1 MKKKLISLT
10 LTALMAMTMAA
21 CGTEPAESAGN
32 SVTEPATES
41 TQEASAKV
49 EEGDEADTN
58 TATEA
63 DSGASEESAATESP
77 AQDETPATD
86 EAVGAEEEK
95 PELDLSAEPA
105 RSYYM
110 YKAVLEVAQPG
121 TEDVFVKSMQSL
133 FDMDKEDVLE
143 AVNDPS
149 IALCLFAE
157 EQALYALSLV
167 GRDDGICWYNTE
179 FKDRLYEKKGDDWVQ
194 SMEEWS
200 ETCKADRAAATEKSE
215 FEKQFDEIAAQFEAE
230 KQ

>member
-10 LTALMAMTMAA
+10 LTALMVMTMAA
-21 CGTEPAESAGN
+21 CSDKPAESAGN
-32 SVTEPATES
+32 SAAESETES

-58 TATEA
+58 TATES

-86 EAVGAEEEK
+86 ETVSAEEEK

-110 YKAVLEVAQPG
+110 YKAMLEVAQPG
-121 TEDVFVKSMQSL
+121 REDVFVKAMQSL
-133 FDMDKEDVLE
+133 FDMDKDTLLE
-143 AVNDPS
+143 EVDYIRSS
-149 IALCLFAE
+149 IIPFE
-157 EQALYALSLV
+157 EQALYAFSIM

-179 FKDRLYEKKGDDWVQ
+179 FKDYLYEKMGDDWVQ